1 MGILVLPSPTVEMGF
16 LRIVGQFGKRMA
28 THTSDI
34 TGTLAYPLQ
43 QQAEIDASPSG
54 IEPDGIVVT
63 RYRTAYIA
71 AVIGR
76 GNFPVAV
83 QIDIFNITRL
93 HLGAILLDDGC
104 SRFGSIGVGSRVVV
118 EIVDRIETIGL
129 IAPESVDR
137 IAHGTYLVAAEIV
150 GRVAHTH
157 HFVLHVG
164 ERKIHSIGEVFT
176 YLVLPRQGYFPTF
189 VLHLAGILV
198 GLAHTQYIG
207 EFHLQQ
213 NIIGILDKVVG
224 RQRQAVVKQVGIQ
237 TDVSHSYRLPR
248 QYIVRCLT
256 LLHR

>member
-1 MGILVLPSPTVEMGF
+1 
-16 LRIVGQFGKRMA
+16 MA

-104 SRFGSIGVGSRVVV
+104 SRFGSIGVGSGIVV
-118 EIVDRIETIGL
+118 EIVDRIQAIGL
-129 IAPESVDR
+129 IPPESVDR
-137 IAHGTYLVAAEIV
+137 ITHGTYLVAAKVV
-150 GRVAHTH
+150 GRVSYTH
-157 HFVLHVG
+157 YLVFY
-164 ERKIHSIGEVFT
+164 IGEGEAHAIVEVFAN
-176 YLVLPRQGYFPTF
+176 LVLPRQRYFPTF
-189 VLHLAGILV
+189 VLYFPRILV
-198 GLAHTQYIG
+198 RFAHTQYIG
-207 EFHLQQ
+207 QFYFQQ
-213 NIIGILDKVVG
+213 DVIGILDEVVG
-224 RQRQAVVKQVGIQ
+224 
-237 TDVSHSYRLPR
+237 S
-248 QYIVRCLT
+248 
-256 LLHR
+256 